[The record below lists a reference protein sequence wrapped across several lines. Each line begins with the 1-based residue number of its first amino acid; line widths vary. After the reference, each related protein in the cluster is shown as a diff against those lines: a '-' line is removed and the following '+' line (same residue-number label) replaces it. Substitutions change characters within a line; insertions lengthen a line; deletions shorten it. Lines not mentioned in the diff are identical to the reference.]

1 MDVEFCLHSCAK
13 TDVKQG
19 SGTKLNLC
27 VRATASQIPYT
38 HNLEFYVHGSC
49 WKSVFV
55 AANHS
60 KLDIRA
66 NTIEKEIWID
76 LKDLPDDSDF
86 LGICAVPC
94 QSGAKN
100 TLAKFLC

>member
-60 KLDIRA
+60 KIDIQA
-66 NTIEKEIWID
+66 NYQNLQLTRESIARPKM
-76 LKDLPDDSDF
+76 PACS
-86 LGICAVPC
+86 
-94 QSGAKN
+94 
-100 TLAKFLC
+100 

>member
-1 MDVEFCLHSCAK
+1 RMDVEFCLHSCAK

-38 HNLEFYVHGSC
+38 HNLGSVKKRLRSVFSDSPKQLCCVGEFYVHGSC

-60 KLDIRA
+60 KLDIQDKKSMNSPR
-66 NTIEKEIWID
+66 NSD
-76 LKDLPDDSDF
+76 L
-86 LGICAVPC
+86 
-94 QSGAKN
+94 
-100 TLAKFLC
+100 

>member
-1 MDVEFCLHSCAK
+1 MNVEFCLHSCAK

-60 KLDIRA
+60 KLDIQAKVRF
-66 NTIEKEIWID
+66 
-76 LKDLPDDSDF
+76 KDKKGDF
-86 LGICAVPC
+86 
-94 QSGAKN
+94 
-100 TLAKFLC
+100 T

>member
-60 KLDIRA
+60 KLDIQA
-66 NTIEKEIWID
+66 IYVFAKKSHFWQFAGEIRVKI
-76 LKDLPDDSDF
+76 S
-86 LGICAVPC
+86 V
-94 QSGAKN
+94 
-100 TLAKFLC
+100 LAKFPHNQHY

>member
-1 MDVEFCLHSCAK
+1 
-13 TDVKQG
+13 

-60 KLDIRA
+60 KLDIQAKVRF
-66 NTIEKEIWID
+66 
-76 LKDLPDDSDF
+76 KDKKGDF
-86 LGICAVPC
+86 
-94 QSGAKN
+94 
-100 TLAKFLC
+100 T

>member
-38 HNLEFYVHGSC
+38 HNLEFYMHGSC

-60 KLDIRA
+60 KLDIQA
-66 NTIEKEIWID
+66 KLVLFFPKVAAGQAENNN
-76 LKDLPDDSDF
+76 
-86 LGICAVPC
+86 VPHSTGC
-94 QSGAKN
+94 VS
-100 TLAKFLC
+100 F